1 MGDWGRERWGGW
13 SFARGLG
20 GGFGGGA
27 ANEWI
32 WGVRVTISVC

>member
-20 GGFGGGA
+20 GGFGGWGERGGGA

-32 WGVRVTISVC
+32 GGLE